1 MVSPTNRKGE
11 KTMKARYANLR
22 NFNRTVKTYKWLVS
36 LFGNKEFTSED
47 FSKAKHD
54 CRRYTYNSLSFLR
67 DEGIIKV
74 VRTEKST
81 KEIKLDPWETESWM
95 VDKNGNALMTEY
107 DWMRLP
113 EVAQNALRTM
123 NGQNFRTERKDTKTV
138 EKEKYIYTVNPA
150 GMLTWRRGYGRLLAI
165 RADKIAGEIV
175 ELNEKRDAFLA
186 CQMD

>member
-1 MVSPTNRKGE
+1 
-11 KTMKARYANLR
+11 MKARYANVH
-22 NFNRTVKTYKWLVS
+22 NFNRTVKTYKWLVD

-74 VRTEKST
+74 VRTEKTT
-81 KEIKLDPWETESWM
+81 KEITILPWEAEIWM
-95 VDKNGNALMTEY
+95 IDKDGNALMTEH

-113 EVAQNALRTM
+113 EVAQRALLAL
-123 NGQNFRTERKDTKTV
+123 NGRDFRTERKDTKTM
-138 EKEKYIYTVNPA
+138 EKEKYIYTVNPD
-150 GMLTWRRGYGRLLAI
+150 GMLAWRRSYGRLLAI

-175 ELNEKRDAFLA
+175 KLNEKRDAFLA

>member
-1 MVSPTNRKGE
+1 
-11 KTMKARYANLR
+11 MKARYANLT
-22 NFNRTVKTYKWLVS
+22 NFQRTVKTYKWLVD

-74 VRTEKST
+74 VRTEKTT
-81 KEIKLDPWETESWM
+81 KEITILPWEAEIWM
-95 VDKNGNALMTEY
+95 IDKDGNALMTEH

-113 EVAQNALRTM
+113 EVAQRALLAL
-123 NGQNFRTERKDTKTV
+123 NGRDFRTERKDTKTM
-138 EKEKYIYTVNPA
+138 EKEKYIYTVNPD
-150 GMLTWRRGYGRLLAI
+150 GMLAWRKSYGRLLAM

-175 ELNEKRDAFLA
+175 KLNEKRDAFLA
-186 CQMD
+186 CQID

>member
-1 MVSPTNRKGE
+1 
-11 KTMKARYANLR
+11 MKARYANLT
-22 NFNRTVKTYKWLVS
+22 NFQRTVKTYKWLVD

-74 VRTEKST
+74 VRTEKTT
-81 KEIKLDPWETESWM
+81 KEITILPWEAEIWM
-95 VDKNGNALMTEY
+95 IDKDGNALMTEH

-123 NGQNFRTERKDTKTV
+123 NGQSFRTERKDTKTM
-138 EKEKYIYTVNPA
+138 EKEKYIYTVNPE
-150 GMLTWRRGYGRLLAI
+150 GMLAWRRSYGRLLAI